1 MGSIAVMAEVYA
13 LRPQLHKLTLAR
25 MEYRLRDVCEA
36 DFETIL
42 SLNESEVP
50 QVGSVDLVKLRWFAR
65 HAAYFRVAARDT
77 TIGAYLVGLRPGT
90 TYASPNYRWFCER
103 YADFAYVDRV
113 AVAEY
118 ARRQRLASRL
128 YEDFAASV
136 ADSVPVMT
144 CEVNIRPPNE
154 TSLRFHRELGF
165 EQVGSLESED
175 GSKAVAMLLKPLDQ

>member
-1 MGSIAVMAEVYA
+1 MAEVYA
-13 LRPQLHKLTLAR
+13 LRPQLHKLTLAS

-36 DFETIL
+36 DLEAIL
-42 SLNESEVP
+42 RLNELEVP
-50 QVGSVDLVKLRWFAR
+50 HVGSIDLAKLQWFAQ
-65 HAAYFRVAARDT
+65 HAAYFRVADRDG

-128 YEDFAASV
+128 YADFAASV
-136 ADSVPVMT
+136 AESVPVMT

-154 TSLRFHRELGF
+154 TSQRFHRELGF